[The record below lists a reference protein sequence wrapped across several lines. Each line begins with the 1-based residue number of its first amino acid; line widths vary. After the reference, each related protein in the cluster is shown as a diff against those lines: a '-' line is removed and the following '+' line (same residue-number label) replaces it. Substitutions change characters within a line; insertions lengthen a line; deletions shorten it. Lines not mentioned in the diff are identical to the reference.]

1 MVVPMVK
8 LTEPT
13 LSILKSPAC
22 HFERSREII
31 VTKLIRYIGFDY
43 AQPDTQS
50 FIHLENTLS
59 YSYLSFRAK
68 LRNLCCKQGSVTYLT
83 LRLRLRSA

>member
-1 MVVPMVK
+1 MMVVPMVN

-22 HFERSREII
+22 HFERSRETI

-43 AQPDTQS
+43 AQPDTIS
-50 FIHLENTLS
+50 PSLTEPTLS
-59 YSYLSFRAK
+59 ILKSPACHFE
-68 LRNLCCKQGSVTYLT
+68 
-83 LRLRLRSA
+83 RS